1 MRVKIKKLSQVN
13 WFLGVVNECN
23 GDVWLTS
30 SYGDKYNLK
39 SALSQYL
46 SVAALLSEKGDEL
59 ELWCQN
65 QEDEARFYKL
75 FNEHPEILA

>member
-1 MRVKIKKLSQVN
+1 MKIKKLSQVN
-13 WFLGVVNECN
+13 WFLGVANECN

-65 QEDEARFYKL
+65 REDEERFYKL